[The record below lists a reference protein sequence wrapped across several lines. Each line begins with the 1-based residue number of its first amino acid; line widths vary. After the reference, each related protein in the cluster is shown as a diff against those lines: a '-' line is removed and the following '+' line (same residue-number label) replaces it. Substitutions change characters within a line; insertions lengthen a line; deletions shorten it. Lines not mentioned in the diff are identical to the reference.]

1 MRTIVTIAFLVFIMA
16 FSRENVNTENDIEML
31 PLDTLEEVII
41 TPQDYEF
48 IILEELWKNGV
59 SVDLSY
65 IILAQAK
72 HETWDFTSKIFIE
85 NNNVF
90 GLKQAKKRKTTCTG
104 TNRGHGTYASI
115 EDCVLDYIYY
125 MENRKIPFH
134 EISARKYVN
143 LLKKKGYFEDNLERY
158 YNSVKKHKNNLN
170 KKL

>member
-1 MRTIVTIAFLVFIMA
+1 MRTIVTIAFLISIMSLSIEKEIIA
-16 FSRENVNTENDIEML
+16 KNEIEML
-31 PLDTLEEVII
+31 PLDTLDEVII
-41 TPQDYEF
+41 TPKDYEL

-90 GLKQAKKRKTTCTG
+90 GLKQAKKRKTTCIG
-104 TNRGHGTYASI
+104 TNRSHGVYESI

-125 MENRKIPFH
+125 MENRKIPLH
-134 EISARKYVN
+134 ETSVKKYVD
-143 LLKKKGYFEDNLERY
+143 LLKKKGYFEDDIERY
-158 YNSVKKHKNNLN
+158 YNSVKKHRKQLN
-170 KKL
+170 S